1 MYKPGFTA
9 AALLLAVGAP
19 IDAQAQSTSELDA
32 IRKQIDELKNN
43 YENTIRALEQ
53 RLKDAE
59 TAAAQADAKATQ
71 AQEQAKAASDTA
83 AADAAPGQAAASAPT
98 SNAPA
103 SFLSTFNPGISL
115 ILQGSYR
122 HYSEDPAE
130 RGVTGY
136 IPTGEF
142 DLGERGFSLD
152 ESEITVSA
160 NVDHLFYAQATFAL
174 EDGGIEVEEAFAQ
187 TPALGHGLTLKFGRF
202 FSGIGYENQLHP
214 HARDFLDSALPQ
226 NVLLG
231 GNFAMDALQTSW
243 IAPLPVLVE
252 LGGELGM
259 PVEFPFEDTDSNKNG
274 ITGGTVFARVGGDIG
289 LSHSYRVGGWYMRA
303 ENRIEDASILDLDE
317 RFETGTSTLSDGHTK
332 MWGLNF
338 VYKWAP
344 DGNPQYRNFKF
355 AGEWMQRQ
363 LDGDLTTDLG
373 GAADTGSFKA
383 TQSGWYLH
391 GVYQFLP
398 QWRLGVRYDQLD
410 EGSYDL
416 ASNID
421 GLVEPADFTPRRWA
435 AMLDWNPSE
444 YSRIRLQYTQDK
456 TQDRVTDDQ
465 IFLQYIFSLGAH
477 GAHKF

>member
-1 MYKPGFTA
+1 MFEPRLA
-9 AALLLAVGAP
+9 AAAMLLAVGVPMSAH
-19 IDAQAQSTSELDA
+19 AQNDNELEA
-32 IRKQIDELKNN
+32 IRRQIDELKSN
-43 YENTIRALEQ
+43 YESTIRALEQ

-59 TAAAQADAKATQ
+59 AAAAQADAKATQ
-71 AQEQAKAASDTA
+71 AQEQA
-83 AADAAPGQAAASAPT
+83 QAASAASGEARPEEAARG
-98 SNAPA
+98 SSAPA
-103 SFLSTFNPGISL
+103 STLSAFNPGISL

-122 HYSEDPAE
+122 HFSEDPGE

-136 IPTGEF
+136 IPAGEF

-174 EDGGIEVEEAFAQ
+174 EDGGIEVEEAYAL

-214 HARDFLDSALPQ
+214 HARDFLDPALPQ

-231 GNFAMDALQTSW
+231 GNFAMDALQVKW

-252 LGGELGM
+252 LGTEIGM
-259 PVEFPFEDTDSNKNG
+259 PAEFPFEDTDSSKNG
-274 ITGGTVFARVGGDIG
+274 ITGGTLFANVGGDIG
-289 LSHSYRVGGWYMRA
+289 LSHSYRFGGWYLRA
-303 ENRIEDASILDLDE
+303 ENRVEDVSILDLDE
-317 RFETGTSTLSDGHTK
+317 RFDTGTSTLSDGHTK

-355 AGEWMQRQ
+355 VAEWYERR
-363 LDGDLTTDLG
+363 LDGELITDLG
-373 GAADTGSFKA
+373 GPTDSGSFEAK
-383 TQSGWYLH
+383 QSGWYLQ
-391 GVYQFLP
+391 GVFQFLP
-398 QWRLGVRYDQLD
+398 QWRMGLRYDQLD

-416 ASNID
+416 ASNLD
-421 GLVEPADFTPRRWA
+421 GLVEPADFTPRRWS

-456 TQDRVTDDQ
+456 TQEGLTDDQ

>member
-1 MYKPGFTA
+1 MFEPRLA
-9 AALLLAVGAP
+9 AAAMLLAVGVPMSAH
-19 IDAQAQSTSELDA
+19 AQNNNELEA
-32 IRKQIDELKNN
+32 IRKQIDELKSN
-43 YENTIRALEQ
+43 YESTIRALEQ

-59 TAAAQADAKATQ
+59 AAAAQADAKATQ
-71 AQEQAKAASDTA
+71 AQEQA
-83 AADAAPGQAAASAPT
+83 QAASAASEEARPEEAARG
-98 SNAPA
+98 SSAPA
-103 SFLSTFNPGISL
+103 SALSAFNPGISL

-122 HYSEDPAE
+122 HFSEDPGE

-136 IPTGEF
+136 IPAGEF

-174 EDGGIEVEEAFAQ
+174 EDGGIEVEEAYAL

-214 HARDFLDSALPQ
+214 HARDFLDPALPQ

-231 GNFAMDALQTSW
+231 GNFAMDALQVKW

-252 LGGELGM
+252 LGTEIGM
-259 PVEFPFEDTDSNKNG
+259 PAEFPFEDTDSSKNG
-274 ITGGTVFARVGGDIG
+274 ITGGTLFANVGGDIG

-303 ENRIEDASILDLDE
+303 ENRVEDVSILDLDE
-317 RFETGTSTLSDGHTK
+317 RFDTGTSTLSDGHTK

-355 AGEWMQRQ
+355 VAEWYERR
-363 LDGDLTTDLG
+363 LDGELTTDLG
-373 GAADTGSFKA
+373 GPTDSGSFEAK
-383 TQSGWYLH
+383 QSGWYLQ
-391 GVYQFLP
+391 GVFQFLP
-398 QWRLGVRYDQLD
+398 QWRMGLRYDQLD

-416 ASNID
+416 ASNLD
-421 GLVEPADFTPRRWA
+421 GLVEPADFTPRRWS

-456 TQDRVTDDQ
+456 TQDGLTDDQ
-465 IFLQYIFSLGAH
+465 VFLQYIFSLGAH

>member
-1 MYKPGFTA
+1 MYEPRLAA
-9 AALLLAVGAP
+9 AALLLAVGVPMSAH
-19 IDAQAQSTSELDA
+19 AQSNSELDA

-43 YENTIRALEQ
+43 YESTIRALEQ

-59 TAAAQADAKATQ
+59 SAAAQANAKATQ
-71 AQEQAKAASDTA
+71 AQEQA
-83 AADAAPGQAAASAPT
+83 QAAAAPAGAAAPPPAPQGG
-98 SNAPA
+98 NAPA
-103 SFLSTFNPGISL
+103 SLMSTFNPGISL

-122 HYSEDPAE
+122 SFGEDPAE

-136 IPTGEF
+136 IPSGEF

-152 ESEITVSA
+152 ESEITISA

-174 EDGGIEVEEAFAQ
+174 EDGGIEVEEAYAL

-214 HARDFLDSALPQ
+214 HARDFLDPALPQ

-231 GNFAMDALQTSW
+231 GNFAMDALQASW
-243 IAPLPVLVE
+243 IAPLPILVE
-252 LGGELGM
+252 VGGEIGM
-259 PVEFPFEDTDSNKNG
+259 PAEFPFEDTDSNKNG
-274 ITGGTVFARVGGDIG
+274 ITGGTLFARVGGDIG

-317 RFETGTSTLSDGHTK
+317 RFDTGTSTLSDGHTK
-332 MWGLNF
+332 MWGLNL

-355 AGEWMQRQ
+355 VAEWYQRQ
-363 LDGDLTTDLG
+363 FDGELTTDLG
-373 GAADTGSFKA
+373 GAPDSGSFEAK
-383 TQSGWYLH
+383 QSGWYVQ
-391 GVYQFLP
+391 GVFQFLP
-398 QWRLGVRYDQLD
+398 QWRAGLRYDQLD

-416 ASNID
+416 AANLD
-421 GLVEPADFTPRRWA
+421 GLLEPADFTPRRWS

-456 TQDRVTDDQ
+456 TQDGLTDDQ

-477 GAHKF
+477 GAHRF